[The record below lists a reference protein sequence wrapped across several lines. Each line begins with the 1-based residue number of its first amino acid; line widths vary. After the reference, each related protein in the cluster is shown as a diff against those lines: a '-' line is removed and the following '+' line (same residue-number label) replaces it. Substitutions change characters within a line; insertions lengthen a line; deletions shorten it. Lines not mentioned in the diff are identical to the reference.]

1 MKLID
6 STAFVLLGEKYILN
20 NRYIVVFH
28 INRIV
33 ICEGVEAHKWDLC
46 MGKRGKIYFRYRE
59 GEKNILD
66 KKTHFWY
73 GQNLGTVS

>member
-20 NRYIVVFH
+20 NRYVVVFH

-33 ICEGVEAHKWDLC
+33 ICEGVEAHKWDLW
-46 MGKRGKIYFRYRE
+46 MGKRGKNYFRYKER
-59 GEKNILD
+59 EKNMSD
-66 KKTHFWY
+66 KKNIF
-73 GQNLGTVS
+73 GIVGSN